1 MNVGMGI
8 EQSWSYKESLYPI
21 MQLTKKEKRI
31 QRQVGTDGVERDVEV
46 EVEVVPERKRLFL
59 FPGKCSQH

>member
-1 MNVGMGI
+1 
-8 EQSWSYKESLYPI
+8 